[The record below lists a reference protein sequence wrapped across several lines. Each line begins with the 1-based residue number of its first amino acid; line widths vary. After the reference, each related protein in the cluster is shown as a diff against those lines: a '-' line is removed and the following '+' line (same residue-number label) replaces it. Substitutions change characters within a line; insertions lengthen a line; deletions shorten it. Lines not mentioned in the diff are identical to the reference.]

1 MSGEI
6 NIESDKILLYCRFC
20 LLLQTDNNGEELTLC
35 REFQQEFFELT
46 QYKLQLPNYPPIV
59 CKLCCE
65 KFQNVIAYRR
75 TLIDNQIL
83 LKHIIDKQPEV
94 ESEVDKIDYIDNNLK
109 HENESSYWCEDCD
122 DHFSDQNQ
130 LDEHKCL
137 KDSVSV
143 EDKTDYEPPTK
154 KKVVRKRLEQPIVC
168 KCSKVFY
175 YKSYYHFHYKDVHE
189 QKEEICEVCGI
200 VFKNI
205 RRLNSHILIHNNE
218 KKFKCTECDKEFNFS
233 GDFARHQRIHT
244 NIRPY
249 KCEYCEK
256 SFKQSYALTLHLN
269 THNKNIKFK
278 CDNCN
283 TAEFSCKPSL
293 KKHLIK
299 CLNGITRDSLK
310 TSGFN
315 YGSRS
320 KYKCFVDSCERIYT
334 SRKYLKSHLEN
345 QHKMEIPRFE
355 TTCLECHKC
364 FDTIGEYAVH
374 VKIHTCNFVCS
385 LCKLRFKTEDKL
397 STHQNKFHK
406 ESEDRPFK
414 CLECNAQ
421 FKIKY
426 D

>member
-1 MSGEI
+1 MDHS
-6 NIESDKILLYCRFC
+6 
-20 LLLQTDNNGEELTLC
+20 
-35 REFQQEFFELT
+35 FQ
-46 QYKLQLPNYPPIV
+46 
-59 CKLCCE
+59 
-65 KFQNVIAYRR
+65 
-75 TLIDNQIL
+75 
-83 LKHIIDKQPEV
+83 
-94 ESEVDKIDYIDNNLK
+94 
-109 HENESSYWCEDCD
+109 
-122 DHFSDQNQ
+122 
-130 LDEHKCL
+130 
-137 KDSVSV
+137 
-143 EDKTDYEPPTK
+143 
-154 KKVVRKRLEQPIVC
+154 
-168 KCSKVFY
+168 
-175 YKSYYHFHYKDVHE
+175 
-189 QKEEICEVCGI
+189 ICEVCGI

-249 KCEYCEK
+249 KCEHCEK

-269 THNKNIKFK
+269 THNKNMKFK

-315 YGSRS
+315 YGNRS

-406 ESEDRPFK
+406 ELEDRPFK
-414 CLECNAQ
+414 CLV
-421 FKIKY
+421 KY
-426 D
+426 